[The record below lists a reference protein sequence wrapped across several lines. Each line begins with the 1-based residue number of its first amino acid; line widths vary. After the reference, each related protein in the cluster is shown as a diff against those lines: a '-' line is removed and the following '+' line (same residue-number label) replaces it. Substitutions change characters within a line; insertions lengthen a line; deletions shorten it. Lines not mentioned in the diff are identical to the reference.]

1 MTKIPL
7 IIDSYT
13 KRFNNLTIDSYK
25 KKIYEKMEKNYLESI
40 APNPYLINREYRP
53 VQEAYMISIKNKEK
67 KMINKNLEKS
77 IEGFTVKSYKNIL
90 IFIVI
95 VLCLIMIKI
104 EKI

>member
-1 MTKIPL
+1 MSPITDL
-7 IIDSYT
+7 YT

-40 APNPYLINREYRP
+40 APNTYLINREYRP
-53 VQEAYMISIKNKEK
+53 VQNAYMVSIKNKEK
-67 KMINKNLEKS
+67 KIINENLEKS

-95 VLCLIMIKI
+95 ILIYLIFKNI
-104 EKI
+104 F